1 MPNQQP
7 GINRIFYALSDS
19 TRMAVLARLSEGP
32 AAVGELAAPFGMA
45 LPSFT
50 QHLGI
55 LEDCGLVSSRKE
67 GRMRIYEITPA
78 PLRAAEQWL
87 EQRRH
92 LWETRLDQLDIYLK
106 TLSAD
111 Q

>member
-1 MPNQQP
+1 MPNQQSQ
-7 GINRIFYALSDS
+7 INRVFFALSDN

-32 AAVGELAAPFGMA
+32 AAVGELAAPFGMS

-55 LEDCGLVSSRKE
+55 LEDCGLVKSRKE
-67 GRMRIYEITPA
+67 GRLRIYEITPA
-78 PLRAAEQWL
+78 PLQEAEQWL

-92 LWETRLDQLDIYLK
+92 LWETRLDQLDSYLK
-106 TLSAD
+106 TLS
-111 Q
+111 